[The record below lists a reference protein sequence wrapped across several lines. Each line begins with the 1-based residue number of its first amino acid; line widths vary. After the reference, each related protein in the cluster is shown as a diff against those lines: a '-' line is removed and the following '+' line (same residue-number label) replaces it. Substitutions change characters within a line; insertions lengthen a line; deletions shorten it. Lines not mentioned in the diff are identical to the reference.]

1 MKMIKLASIFTILA
15 VSSLV
20 QANELAFVGVNDTT
34 SLLNSSSTVSL
45 QSELTRLKK
54 QEALLKAIMKK
65 SELIQLKDGSVIDF
79 RDFEGF
85 LPTETKTQTLDGLM
99 EAFMAREGGT
109 GHGG

>member
-1 MKMIKLASIFTILA
+1 MIKLASIFIILA

-20 QANELAFVGVNDTT
+20 QANELAFVSVNDTA
-34 SLLNSSSTVSL
+34 SLLNTSSTVSL

-85 LPTETKTQTLDGLM
+85 FPTDSKVQTLDSLM
-99 EAFMAREGGT
+99 KVFMAVEGGT